1 MMRWRVFT
9 KKRER
14 LLVICAAALLILP
27 NFVFAD
33 TFLQKVNFFVEPD
46 YDISHRESLSATL
59 RHIGVKA
66 YFYIEDKWWNTLS
79 DQEKQETLDNITALS
94 QEFDKNIY
102 PTLTNTYGTEWKP
115 GIDKD
120 YRITILFHQMK
131 EEIGGYNRSIDE
143 YLRVQAP
150 ESNQREMIY
159 LNVDY
164 LPTSLI
170 KSYLAHEFTH
180 LITFYQKEKLL
191 GTQEEIWLN
200 EARADYSPT
209 LLGYDDE
216 LSGSNLEARIKEFL
230 NSPNDSLCEWKN
242 KKADYGV
249 VNLFTQYLVDH
260 YGIEILKDS
269 LHTKK
274 TGIEAINYALKKNGF
289 EKTFQDIFLDW
300 VLALYLNDCSYGLYY
315 CFKSENLKNF
325 KITPSLV
332 FLPATQ
338 KTNIAL
344 VYNIKDWSARWFKI
358 IGGNKG
364 LEVEIKNLDA
374 PNLIV
379 PYIVEKNGTEISIEK
394 LEIPETSK
402 TLSLPT
408 FAKENISLILIPTV
422 GYKTSG
428 FGKDEPTYHFE
439 IDITTLAEK
448 AQEKQSPKPIN
459 QMTIEELKAKI
470 QELQQEILRLKKL
483 LNELLAQ
490 QSISCKKITK
500 NLYYGMMNDPQVR
513 CLQEFL
519 KNQGK
524 DIYPEGLVTGNFL
537 KLTKQAVI
545 RFQEKYK
552 EEILEPL
559 GLHRGTGFVGPKTR
573 AKINQILNKRQ
584 SY

>member
-1 MMRWRVFT
+1 MIHLRDLNQKRKVFA
-9 KKRER
+9 
-14 LLVICAAALLILP
+14 VVCVAVLIALP

-33 TFLQKVNFFVEPD
+33 TFGQKVNFFIEPE
-46 YDISHRESLSATL
+46 YDISQRESLSATL

-79 DQEKQETLDNITALS
+79 DQEKQEALDNITALS

-102 PTLTNTYGTEWKP
+102 PTLTSTYGTEWKP

-120 YRITILFHQMK
+120 YRITILFHQMR

-143 YLRVQAP
+143 YLKVQAP

-159 LNVDY
+159 LNVEY

-209 LLGYDDE
+209 LLGYDDK
-216 LSGSNLEARIKEFL
+216 LSGSNLEVRIKELL

-274 TGIEAINYALKKNGF
+274 KGIEAINYALKKNGF

-300 VLALYLNDCSYGLYY
+300 VLALYLNDCSYGSFY
-315 CFKSENLKNF
+315 CYKNENLQNLR
-325 KITPSLV
+325 ITPTLV
-332 FLPATQ
+332 FLPTTQ
-338 KTNIAL
+338 KTKISL
-344 VYNIKDWSARWFKI
+344 VYDIKDWSARWFKI

-374 PNLIV
+374 PNLFI
-379 PYIVEKNGTEISIEK
+379 PYIIKKDGSQISIER
-394 LEIPETSK
+394 LEALNQSK
-402 TLSLPT
+402 KISLPS
-408 FAKENISLILIPTV
+408 FAKENASLILIPTIASKV
-422 GYKTSG
+422 
-428 FGKDEPTYHFE
+428 KDFSESEPKYHFE
-439 IDITTLAEK
+439 IDISTISE
-448 AQEKQSPKPIN
+448 QNRPPKPISE
-459 QMTIEELKAKI
+459 MTIEELKAKI
-470 QELQQEILRLKKL
+470 LEIQQEIAKLQRL
-483 LNELLAQ
+483 LNELLVQ
-490 QSISCKKITK
+490 QQGISCQKITK
-500 NLYYGMMNDPQVR
+500 NLYFGILNDLQVR

-519 KNQGK
+519 RLQGEE
-524 DIYPEGLVTGNFL
+524 IYPEGLVTGNFL
-537 KLTKQAVI
+537 TLTKQAVI

-559 GLHRGTGFVGPKTR
+559 GLHHGTGFVGPMTR
-573 AKINQILNKRQ
+573 KKINQLLKVL
-584 SY
+584 

>member
-1 MMRWRVFT
+1 MTVQKETTFR
-9 KKRER
+9 KKY
-14 LLVICAAALLILP
+14 LLVIIMAVVVALP

-33 TFLQKVNFFVEPD
+33 TFGQKVNFFIESD
-46 YDISHRESLSATL
+46 YDALHRESLSATL

-66 YFYIEDKWWNTLS
+66 YFYIEDKWWDQLTS
-79 DQEKQETLDNITALS
+79 QEKQEALNNITSLS
-94 QEFDKNIY
+94 EEFDKKIY
-102 PTLTNTYGTEWKP
+102 PALTSLYGSEWKP

-120 YRITILFHQMK
+120 YRITILFHQMR
-131 EEIGGYNRSIDE
+131 EGIGGYNRSIDE
-143 YLRVQAP
+143 YLKVRAP

-159 LNVDY
+159 LNVEY
-164 LPTSLI
+164 LATSLA

-191 GTQEEIWLN
+191 ETQEEVWLN

-209 LLGYDDE
+209 LLGYDDQ
-216 LSGSNLEARIKEFL
+216 LLGSNLEARIKEFL
-230 NSPNDSLCEWKN
+230 SSPNDSLCEWKN
-242 KKADYGV
+242 RKADYGV

-260 YGIEILKDS
+260 YGIEILVDS

-274 TGIEAINYALKKNGF
+274 TGIEAINYALEKNGF
-289 EKTFQDIFLDW
+289 DKTFQDIFLDW
-300 VLALYLNDCSYGLYY
+300 VLALYLNDCSYGAYY
-315 CFKSENLKNF
+315 CYKNENLKNF

-332 FLPATQ
+332 FLPTTQ
-338 KTNIAL
+338 KTTITL

-379 PYIVEKNGTEISIEK
+379 PYIVKKNGTEISIER
-394 LEIPETSK
+394 LEIPESSK
-402 TLSLPT
+402 TISLPT

-428 FGKDEPTYHFE
+428 FGKNETTYHFE
-439 IDITTLAEK
+439 IDISTLTEDTS
-448 AQEKQSPKPIN
+448 QQPTKPIN

-470 QELQQEILRLKKL
+470 QELQQEILRLQRL
-483 LNELLAQ
+483 LNQLLAK
-490 QSISCKKITK
+490 QSISCRQITK

-519 KNQGK
+519 KSQGK

-537 KLTKQAVI
+537 TLTKQAVM

-552 EEILEPL
+552 DEILEPL
-559 GLHRGTGFVGPKTR
+559 GLTYPTGFVGPMTR
-573 AKINQILNKRQ
+573 RKVNQLLAED
-584 SY
+584 